1 MQARTGHSESG
12 FTLIELLIA
21 VAVFTLMAAMAY
33 TGFGAVMASS
43 EAQDEAAE
51 NLAELQTIYRL
62 LREDVEQITNR
73 PIRDELAGVEES
85 LLAGSGDTPLSFTR
99 AGTPNPIGLARS
111 DLQRVYYRLDGNQLI
126 RGYYAHL
133 DRTPGTTVHE
143 RILTDRL
150 EEVAAR
156 FLDSAGQWQLT
167 WPPLQGAGQAG
178 ELPVAIELTVR
189 LEEEEPVK
197 WLFALPE

>member
-1 MQARTGHSESG
+1 MQARTGHSEPG

-43 EAQDEAAE
+43 EAQDEAAD

-111 DLQRVYYRLDGNQLI
+111 DLQRVYYRLDGNRLI

-133 DRTPGTTVHE
+133 DRTPGTTVRE

-156 FLDSAGQWQLT
+156 FLDSTGQWQLT
-167 WPPLQGAGQAG
+167 WPPLQGAGQTE
-178 ELPVAIELTVR
+178 ELPMAIELTVR
-189 LEEEEPVK
+189 LEDEEPVK

>member
-1 MQARTGHSESG
+1 MQARKGHKEPG

-21 VAVFTLMAAMAY
+21 VAVFALMAAMAY
-33 TGFGAVMASS
+33 AGFGAVMTAS
-43 EAQDEAAE
+43 EAQDKTAD

-62 LREDVEQITNR
+62 LREDVEQITKR
-73 PIRDELAGVEES
+73 PIRDELASVEES
-85 LLAGSGDTPLSFTR
+85 LVAGSGDTPLSFTR

-111 DLQRVYYRLDGNQLI
+111 DMQRVYYRLDGRQLI
-126 RGYYAHL
+126 RGYYTHL
-133 DRTPGTTVHE
+133 DRTPGTTVRE

-150 EEVAAR
+150 DEVTAR
-156 FLDSAGQWQLT
+156 FLDAAGQWHLT
-167 WPPLQGAGQAG
+167 WPPLQGAGQSE
-178 ELPVAIELTVR
+178 ELPLAIELTVR